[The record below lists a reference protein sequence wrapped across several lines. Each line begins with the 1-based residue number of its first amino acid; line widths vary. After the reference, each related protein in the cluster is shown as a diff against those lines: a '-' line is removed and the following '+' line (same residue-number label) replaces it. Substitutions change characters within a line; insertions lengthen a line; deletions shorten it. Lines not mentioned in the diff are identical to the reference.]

1 VSAEVLE
8 VTLAEQERLVAALR
22 LRLGAPGPPESVLL
36 IETHI
41 SFVLIASEF
50 AYKIKKAVN
59 LGFLDFTTLA
69 RRRHFCDEELR
80 LNRRIAPHIYL
91 DVVPIVCTIGQPVLG
106 GDGPVVE
113 VALKMRA
120 FAQEGLWAHRA
131 GQGEL
136 EPHHV
141 ERLARQLCA
150 FHRSA
155 APAATDSPFGT
166 PAQVRA
172 PVLDTLNAL
181 DALLGPRDRE
191 LLADVRAWE
200 TREFADVQD
209 SLSRRRSAGCVREC
223 HGDLHLGNVTTIA
236 GEPTPFDCLEFDP
249 ELRWTD
255 VMGDVAFMAMDLH
268 AHACPALAHRFVD
281 AYFECSGDYDGA
293 RVLRYHI
300 VVRALVRAKV
310 EALRAAPARARLPA
324 YLGVA
329 RRASAVAPP
338 VLFVTHG
345 FSGSGKTTWT
355 TGWLE
360 AIGADADRADVQ
372 RKRLAELPADARTH
386 SALRAGLYAPA
397 HNATTH
403 ARMRDAAHNVLR
415 GGYHAI
421 LDATFLQ
428 REPRDQA
435 RALARELGVRC
446 VILDCHAGAATL
458 RARVLART
466 QRGGDASEA
475 DLAVLDDQL
484 KRHEPLGAD
493 ERGDLIEVDTE
504 QTWSRDALAGL
515 AARLGLD
522 VADL

>member
-1 VSAEVLE
+1 MSPEVLE
-8 VTLAEQERLVAALR
+8 LTLAQQEQLVAALR
-22 LRLGAPGPPESVLL
+22 QQLGAPAPPESVQL

-41 SFVLIASEF
+41 SFVLIAGEF

-80 LNRRIAPHIYL
+80 LNQRIAPHIYL
-91 DVVPIVCTIGQPVLG
+91 DVVPVVCPTGQPVLG
-106 GDGPVVE
+106 GDGPAVE
-113 VALKMRA
+113 VALRMRA

-131 GQGEL
+131 VRGDL
-136 EPHHV
+136 ESRQV
-141 ERLARQLCA
+141 ERLARQLCE
-150 FHRSA
+150 FHFRA
-155 APAATDSPFGT
+155 APAATDSPYGT
-166 PAQVRA
+166 PAQARA

-181 DALLGPRDRE
+181 ETLLDPRNGK

-200 TREFADVQD
+200 AHAFADVQD
-209 SLSRRRSAGCVREC
+209 DLARRRLAGCVREC
-223 HGDLHLGNVTTIA
+223 HGDLHLGNVTTIG

-268 AHACPALAHRFVD
+268 AHACAALAHRFVD
-281 AYFECSGDYDGA
+281 ACFECSGDYDGA

-300 VVRALVRAKV
+300 VARALVRAKV
-310 EALRAAPARARLPA
+310 EALRAAPAHAKVQT
-324 YLGVA
+324 YLDVA
-329 RRASAVAPP
+329 RRASAMAPP

-360 AIGADADRADVQ
+360 MIGAIRIRADVQ

-386 SALRAGLYAPA
+386 SMLRAGLYAPA
-397 HNATTH
+397 HSVATYTSLRNA
-403 ARMRDAAHNVLR
+403 AFSVLC

-428 REPRDQA
+428 RGPRDQA

-446 VILDCHAGAATL
+446 VVLHFHAGVATL
-458 RARVLART
+458 RARVLDRA

-475 DLAVLDDQL
+475 DLTVLDDQL
-484 KRHEPLGAD
+484 NRHEALGAD
-493 ERGDLIEVDTE
+493 ELDGVVDVDTE
-504 QTWSRDALAGL
+504 QVWIRDAMDAL

-522 VADL
+522 VG